1 MEQYKTYKIEF
12 KKSWNNSSNKID
24 TVTKFQEYEYKTKE
38 YYYHI
43 TLCIFVLNYKVYI
56 TITIEG
62 TKFCQF
68 SYIRYIYNYNNIEFD
83 YLRLV
88 NKQIYGTYGTK
99 EQDIEKNIQNIL
111 QFLNQDKLNAI
122 INEQIGI

>member
-1 MEQYKTYKIEF
+1 MEQYKTCKVEF

-88 NKQIYGTYGTK
+88 NKQICGTK

>member
-62 TKFCQF
+62 TKFCQS

-88 NKQIYGTYGTK
+88 NKQIYGTK
-99 EQDIEKNIQNIL
+99 EQNIEKNIQNIL
-111 QFLNQDKLNAI
+111 QFLNQDKLNTI

>member
-1 MEQYKTYKIEF
+1 MEQYKTYKVKF

-24 TVTKFQEYEYKTKE
+24 TVTKFREYEYKTKE

-62 TKFCQF
+62 EGTKFCQF
-68 SYIRYIYNYNNIEFD
+68 SYIRYIYKFD

-99 EQDIEKNIQNIL
+99 EQDIEKSIQNIL

>member
-1 MEQYKTYKIEF
+1 MEQYKTYKMEF
-12 KKSWNNSSNKID
+12 KKSWNNSNNKID

-88 NKQIYGTYGTK
+88 NKQIYGTK

>member
-1 MEQYKTYKIEF
+1 M
-12 KKSWNNSSNKID
+12 
-24 TVTKFQEYEYKTKE
+24 
-38 YYYHI
+38 
-43 TLCIFVLNYKVYI
+43 
-56 TITIEG
+56 
-62 TKFCQF
+62 
-68 SYIRYIYNYNNIEFD
+68 YNYNNIEFD

-99 EQDIEKNIQNIL
+99 EQNIEKNIQNIL

>member
-1 MEQYKTYKIEF
+1 MEQYKTYKVEF

-38 YYYHI
+38 CYYHI

-68 SYIRYIYNYNNIEFD
+68 SYIRYMYNYNNVEFD

-88 NKQIYGTYGTK
+88 NKQICGTK

>member
-24 TVTKFQEYEYKTKE
+24 TITKFQEYEYKTKE

-62 TKFCQF
+62 TKLCQF

-88 NKQIYGTYGTK
+88 NKQICGTK

>member
-12 KKSWNNSSNKID
+12 KKSWKNSSNKID

-38 YYYHI
+38 YYHHI

-68 SYIRYIYNYNNIEFD
+68 NYIRYIYNYNNIEFD

-88 NKQIYGTYGTK
+88 NKQICGAK
-99 EQDIEKNIQNIL
+99 EKDIEKKHTKHFTI
-111 QFLNQDKLNAI
+111 FKPR
-122 INEQIGI
+122 

>member
-62 TKFCQF
+62 TKFYQF
-68 SYIRYIYNYNNIEFD
+68 CYIRYMYNYNNIEFD

-88 NKQIYGTYGTK
+88 DKQICGTYGAK

>member
-68 SYIRYIYNYNNIEFD
+68 SYIRYMYNYNNVEFD

-88 NKQIYGTYGTK
+88 NKQIYRVK

>member
-62 TKFCQF
+62 TRFCQF
-68 SYIRYIYNYNNIEFD
+68 SYIRYMYNYNNIEFD

-88 NKQIYGTYGTK
+88 NKQIYGTYGTRYR
-99 EQDIEKNIQNIL
+99 KNIQNIL

>member
-1 MEQYKTYKIEF
+1 MEQYKTCKVEF

-88 NKQIYGTYGTK
+88 NKQICGTK

-122 INEQIGI
+122 INEQVGI

>member
-1 MEQYKTYKIEF
+1 MEQYKTCKVEF
-12 KKSWNNSSNKID
+12 KKSWDNSSNKID
-24 TVTKFQEYEYKTKE
+24 TITKFQEYEYKTKE

-88 NKQIYGTYGTK
+88 NKQICGTK

-122 INEQIGI
+122 INEQVGI

>member
-68 SYIRYIYNYNNIEFD
+68 NYIRYIYNYNNIEFD

-88 NKQIYGTYGTK
+88 NKQIYGTK
-99 EQDIEKNIQNIL
+99 EQNIEKNIQNIL

>member
-1 MEQYKTYKIEF
+1 MEQYKTCKVEF

-88 NKQIYGTYGTK
+88 NKQISGTK

>member
-1 MEQYKTYKIEF
+1 MEQYKTCKVEF

-62 TKFCQF
+62 TKLCQC

-88 NKQIYGTYGTK
+88 NKQICGTYGTK

>member
-62 TKFCQF
+62 TKFCQS
-68 SYIRYIYNYNNIEFD
+68 SYIKYIYNYNNIEFD

-88 NKQIYGTYGTK
+88 NKQIYGTK
-99 EQDIEKNIQNIL
+99 EQNIEKNIQNIL

>member
-1 MEQYKTYKIEF
+1 MEQYKTCKVEF

-38 YYYHI
+38 NYYHI

-62 TKFCQF
+62 TKLCQF

-88 NKQIYGTYGTK
+88 NKQICGTYGTK

>member
-62 TKFCQF
+62 TKFCQS
-68 SYIRYIYNYNNIEFD
+68 SYIKYIYNYNNIEFD

-88 NKQIYGTYGTK
+88 NKQIYGTK

>member
-1 MEQYKTYKIEF
+1 MEQYKTYKVEF

-88 NKQIYGTYGTK
+88 NKQIYGT
-99 EQDIEKNIQNIL
+99 
-111 QFLNQDKLNAI
+111 
-122 INEQIGI
+122 

>member
-1 MEQYKTYKIEF
+1 MEQYKTYKVEF

-56 TITIEG
+56 TITIED

-88 NKQIYGTYGTK
+88 NKQIYGTK
-99 EQDIEKNIQNIL
+99 EQDIKKNIQNIL
-111 QFLNQDKLNAI
+111 QFLNQDKLNTI